1 MAKQNRKNSR
11 YTLVELMMVLVIV
24 IAIVSIGILVAP
36 LVTRQASEAK
46 TKALLGMI
54 ENAIEEYKGSN
65 LNGGN
70 YPMSPQQHGGEEY
83 GTRYTPFFIDNYD
96 INNHDEDDNQNIKY
110 NMMQFFDIEQL
121 SEQLSYMPD
130 AERFCINDGFGMP
143 FLYMAPGYRMTGG
156 YDLASTGANLMP
168 GNVDSVRMQKDDA
181 RVYNE
186 YMNKGYLSVEHSAS
200 TKYAE
205 QLGEGD
211 DITNFMAR

>member
-70 YPMSPQQHGGEEY
+70 YPMSPQQYGGTEY
-83 GTRYTPFFIDNYD
+83 GTRYTPFFIDNYN
-96 INNHDEDDNQNIKY
+96 INNHNEDDNQNIKY

-121 SEQLSYMPD
+121 SEQLSYMPE
-130 AERFCINDGFGMP
+130 AERF
-143 FLYMAPGYRMTGG
+143 
-156 YDLASTGANLMP
+156 
-168 GNVDSVRMQKDDA
+168 
-181 RVYNE
+181 
-186 YMNKGYLSVEHSAS
+186 
-200 TKYAE
+200 
-205 QLGEGD
+205 
-211 DITNFMAR
+211 